1 MSASRSRRRPWLTSV
16 LAASAIAL
24 GAALLPLPVAQAD
37 PSAPEPLPD
46 GAITPVW
53 SETEESSRLFL
64 PVHTPIAPVTS
75 AGGEWT
81 RQSTAEGDQ
90 QITLSGEVHFE
101 KHEAILSPTATGILD
116 DVAASWADAPP
127 QGVTIVGHTDTDGET
142 DYNQDLSERRA
153 QAVADYLTS
162 KVSGATFEVSGK
174 GESEPV
180 ADETAGS
187 AEEQAAAKDANRRVV
202 ITVPR

>member
-1 MSASRSRRRPWLTSV
+1 MSAHRSLRTLRGPV
-16 LAASAIAL
+16 LATAVLAL
-24 GAALLPLPVAQAD
+24 GAAVLPLPVAQAD

-46 GAITPVW
+46 GVVAPVW
-53 SETEESSRLFL
+53 SDSDDASRLYL
-64 PVHTPIAPVTS
+64 PVHTPIAPVRS

-81 RQSTAEGDQ
+81 RQSTEEGDQ

-142 DYNQDLSERRA
+142 DYNQDLSQRRA
-153 QAVADYLTS
+153 QAVADHLTEQ
-162 KVSGATFEVSGK
+162 VPGATFEVSGK

-187 AEEQAAAKDANRRVV
+187 EEEQAAAKDANRRVV
-202 ITVPR
+202 ITVPQ